1 MVSQFL
7 EYFNH
12 ICIIATSTSQL
23 FWNSNPKGSF
33 SSNTLDQLVTRY
45 TGFFVN
51 LISVVIQP
59 VDKLF

>member
-1 MVSQFL
+1 MVSQLL
-7 EYFNH
+7 EHFNH
-12 ICIIATSTSQL
+12 IRIIATSASQL
-23 FWNSNPKGSF
+23 FWNANPKGSF
-33 SSNTLDQLVTRY
+33 SGDTLNQLVTRC